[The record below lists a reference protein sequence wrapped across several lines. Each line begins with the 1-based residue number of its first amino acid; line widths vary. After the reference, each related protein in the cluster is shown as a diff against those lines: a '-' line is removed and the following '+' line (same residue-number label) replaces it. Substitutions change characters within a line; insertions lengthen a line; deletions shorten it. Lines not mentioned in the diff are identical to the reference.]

1 MYEEYYDF
9 NCGLPPDMPAQLT
22 IELPIT
28 NRY

>member
-1 MYEEYYDF
+1 MDEEYYDF
-9 NCGLPPDMPAQLT
+9 NRGLFPDMPAQLA